1 MKNIFAEIEHISG
14 SIVCSFIMFDFIVC
28 QVGYKNIVKVSSRPL
43 LLPRIKFKTKN
54 KKRSGTSLPDS
65 FSARFLKKNIFYIIL
80 FQTKPFFLD
89 DQKVKTKV

>member
-43 LLPRIKFKTKN
+43 LLPRIKFKK
-54 KKRSGTSLPDS
+54 
-65 FSARFLKKNIFYIIL
+65 
-80 FQTKPFFLD
+80 
-89 DQKVKTKV
+89 KTKRGLELVSLIHFLHDF